1 MAHYY
6 RQRGPVLGLT
16 INTEVQ
22 SLGPKEKVEFTS
34 FLFKKVKIFFSVFR
48 HYDSL
53 FLFSIFSSQIIED
66 LLILLLLGNFLL

>member
-1 MAHYY
+1 MVRYY

-22 SLGPKEKVEFTS
+22 SLEPKENVEFTS

-53 FLFSIFSSQIIED
+53 FLFLIFHLRLERIYCHYYCRGI
-66 LLILLLLGNFLL
+66 FLL